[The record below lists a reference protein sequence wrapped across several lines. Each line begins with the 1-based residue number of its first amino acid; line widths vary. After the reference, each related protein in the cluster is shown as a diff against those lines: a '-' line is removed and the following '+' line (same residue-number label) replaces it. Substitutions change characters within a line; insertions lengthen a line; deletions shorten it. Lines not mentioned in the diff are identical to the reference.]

1 MPLNLDFSTISS
13 ASVSN
18 ETAQLLMQIEEVYQ
32 NRKDQLG
39 QILTLLKKTKRIQ
52 LNGIEIEDPDIVKGI
67 TIGIS
72 IANNIMGEFPAQVCN
87 ASEVY
92 GNEEE

>member
-13 ASVSN
+13 ASVSD

-39 QILTLLKKTKRIQ
+39 QILTLLKKTKRIK
-52 LNGIEIEDPDIVKGI
+52 LNEIEIEDPDVVKGI
-67 TIGIS
+67 SIGIS
-72 IANNIMGEFPAQVCN
+72 IANNIMGDFPAKICS
-87 ASEVY
+87 ASEVC